1 LSLALLARGRTYA
14 PEHHARALHPKRV
27 DPSQRGGG
35 DMEILKIV
43 WEPLSLPALLVA
55 VGGVIYQLA
64 PIFSKRANKLR
75 VRLERA
81 KAKRNR

>member
-1 LSLALLARGRTYA
+1 
-14 PEHHARALHPKRV
+14 
-27 DPSQRGGG
+27 
-35 DMEILKIV
+35 MEILSIV

-81 KAKRNR
+81 NAKRNR